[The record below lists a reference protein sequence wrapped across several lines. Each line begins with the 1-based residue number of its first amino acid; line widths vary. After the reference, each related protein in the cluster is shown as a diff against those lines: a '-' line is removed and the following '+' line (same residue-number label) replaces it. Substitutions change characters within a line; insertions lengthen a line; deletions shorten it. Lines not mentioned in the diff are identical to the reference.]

1 MDMDTCDRVM
11 DQVGED
17 KHQQLDY
24 LDVLGNVSYN
34 FYESLQLFQSNLFL
48 KSKGCLL
55 KLLTKYY
62 KFGGNTP
69 IYFIY
74 NSKHR
79 FSLPHRK

>member
-1 MDMDTCDRVM
+1 MIMYMDTCDRVM
-11 DQVGED
+11 DQMGED

-55 KLLTKYY
+55 KLLIK
-62 KFGGNTP
+62 
-69 IYFIY
+69 
-74 NSKHR
+74 
-79 FSLPHRK
+79 